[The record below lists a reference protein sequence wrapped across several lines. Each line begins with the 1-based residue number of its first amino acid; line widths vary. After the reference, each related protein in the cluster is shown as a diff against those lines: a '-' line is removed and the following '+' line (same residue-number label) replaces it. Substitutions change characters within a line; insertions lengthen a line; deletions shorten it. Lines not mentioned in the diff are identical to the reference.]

1 MNEFDKSQNRL
12 YQRNMMNLQR
22 GQNRQLKELAE
33 SAKQQ
38 AEAAEKQAEAA
49 KRQAEIAEAEAERAK
64 AEAVEAKRDA
74 KFAKIMSVVAIISP
88 IIWDLLKTYLPT
100 ILQLF

>member
-22 GQNRQLKELAE
+22 GQNRQLKEL
-33 SAKQQ
+33 

>member
-1 MNEFDKSQNRL
+1 MNEFDNSPNRL

-33 SAKQQ
+33 ADKQ
-38 AEAAEKQAEAA
+38 QAEAA

>member
-33 SAKQQ
+33 
-38 AEAAEKQAEAA
+38 AA
-49 KRQAEIAEAEAERAK
+49 KRQAEIAEVEAERAK

-88 IIWDLLKTYLPT
+88 IIWDWLKTYLPT

>member
-1 MNEFDKSQNRL
+1 MSEFDKSQNRL

-33 SAKQQ
+33 ADKQ
-38 AEAAEKQAEAA
+38 QAEAA

>member
-33 SAKQQ
+33 ADKQ
-38 AEAAEKQAEAA
+38 QAEAA

>member
-33 SAKQQ
+33 
-38 AEAAEKQAEAA
+38 AAEKQAEAA
-49 KRQAEIAEAEAERAK
+49 KRQAEIAETEAERAK